1 VNYTASGLSENP
13 PLVISFR
20 RQENAMK
27 RILIVDDDPV
37 SRHFLAKILSSEG
50 YSVATAADGAEG
62 LEQLRNKNVDLA
74 LLDVWMPHMNG
85 LEVLG
90 HIRDEALGARAV
102 IMTSDGTPETLLQ
115 AIREQAYQYLAKPVD
130 SETLVHLVADAL
142 SASSSPPIEV
152 LSAKPHWVELLVPCE
167 MAAAERIQEFMSRL
181 QTTLP
186 EDVRDSVSQVFREML
201 SNAIEWGGKLDPNRK
216 VRISYLHARRMVLY
230 RIADPGPG
238 FKFEELTHAA
248 VAYSPGDLTHTM
260 VRQDKGIRPGGFG
273 ILMAKQMVDELLYN
287 EAHNEVLF
295 VKYLD

>member
-1 VNYTASGLSENP
+1 
-13 PLVISFR
+13 
-20 RQENAMK
+20 MK

-62 LEQLRNKNVDLA
+62 LEQLRKKDVDLA

-90 HIRDEALGARAV
+90 HIRDEVLGAKAV

-115 AIREQAYQYLAKPVD
+115 AIREQAYQYLTKPVD
-130 SETLVHLVADAL
+130 PETLVHLVADAL

-152 LSAKPHWVELLVPCE
+152 LSAEPHWVELLVPCE

>member
-1 VNYTASGLSENP
+1 
-13 PLVISFR
+13 
-20 RQENAMK
+20 MK

-37 SRHFLAKILSSEG
+37 SRHFLTSILEGEG
-50 YSVATAADGAEG
+50 YSVATASDGAEG
-62 LEQLRNKNVDLA
+62 LEQLRKKDVDLA
-74 LLDVWMPHMNG
+74 LLDVWMPRMNG

-90 HIRDEALGARAV
+90 HIRHEALGAKAV
-102 IMTSDGTPETLLQ
+102 IMTSDDTPETLLQ
-115 AIREQAYQYLAKPVD
+115 AIREQAYQYLTKPVD
-130 SETLVHLVADAL
+130 PGKLMELVSDAL
-142 SASSSPPIEV
+142 SARSAPPIEV
-152 LSAKPHWVELLVPCE
+152 LSAAPHWVELLVPCE

-181 QTTLP
+181 QSTLP

-201 SNAIEWGGKLDPNRK
+201 SNAIEWGGRLDPNRK

-238 FKFEELTHAA
+238 FKFDELTHAA
-248 VAYSPGDLTHTM
+248 VAYSPGDLTHAM
-260 VRQDKGIRPGGFG
+260 VRQDKGLRPGGFG